1 MIYHSKKDGL
11 KDGFNPECEV
21 FDEYPSDYKNILLKA
36 IKRHRHMGVTDY
48 EGVIYSQEKEID
60 FYRKKIFELEKRLKM
75 EEYKSKEKSSTWI
88 SIYTNQGRCDL
99 TVNVPIED
107 MKKNISGV
115 LENSE
120 KFFRATDYKGNT
132 YIFPIDSID
141 HIELYQVQKRE
152 V

>member
-21 FDEYPSDYKNILLKA
+21 FDERPSDYKNIILKA
-36 IKRHRHMGVTDY
+36 LKRHRHMGVTDY
-48 EGVIYSQEKEID
+48 AGVIYSQEKEID

-75 EEYKSKEKSSTWI
+75 SEHKSEEKTSTWI
-88 SIYTNQGRCDL
+88 SVYTNQGRTDL
-99 TVNVPIED
+99 TVNAPIEAV
-107 MKKNISGV
+107 KENISDV
-115 LENSE
+115 LGRNE
-120 KFFRATDYKGNT
+120 KFFAATDYKGNIYT
-132 YIFPIDSID
+132 FRTNSID

>member
-1 MIYHSKKDGL
+1 MLHAMIYHSKKDG
-11 KDGFNPECEV
+11 FNAECVV
-21 FDEYPSDYKNILLKA
+21 FDEYPSDYKNIILKSL
-36 IKRHRHMGVTDY
+36 KRHRHMGITDY
-48 EGVIYSQEKEID
+48 ADVIYYQEKEID
-60 FYRKKIFELEKRLKM
+60 DYRKKIFELEKRLKM
-75 EEYKSKEKSSTWI
+75 EEYKSKEKTSTWI

-152 V
+152 S

>member
-1 MIYHSKKDGL
+1 MIFHFK
-11 KDGFNPECEV
+11 
-21 FDEYPSDYKNILLKA
+21 DEYMDGKVATNMYLPFLCGD
-36 IKRHRHMGVTDY
+36 DEY
-48 EGVIYSQEKEID
+48 ERGG
-60 FYRKKIFELEKRLKM
+60 RLM
-75 EEYKSKEKSSTWI
+75 SEHKSKEKTSTWI
-88 SIYTNQGRCDL
+88 SIYTNHGRCDL